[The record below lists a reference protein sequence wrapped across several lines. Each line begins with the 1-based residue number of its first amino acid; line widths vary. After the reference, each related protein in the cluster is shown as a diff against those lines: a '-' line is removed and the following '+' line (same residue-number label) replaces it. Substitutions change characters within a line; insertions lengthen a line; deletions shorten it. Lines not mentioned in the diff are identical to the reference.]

1 MQLTVGDKIILNI
14 RKQGIN
20 GEGIGYYNRTLI
32 FVPGAIQKERVACEV
47 TFVSRNYGIAKILK
61 IERSST
67 KRVSPPCKYY
77 DECGGCHMQHIDYS
91 EQMKIKRDLLKQSLK
106 KYTNLDVETL
116 KITRTIEMDHPY
128 YYRNKAQ
135 MPFKN
140 TNFGLALGFYKP
152 ESNHFVYIDEC
163 IVHHKMINHINQV
176 VLRLLRKHD
185 IKAYDSRNRDGVL
198 IYLVTRYLEET
209 RQASVIFVIKRT
221 DKRLAVVADELIDEI
236 KEVKSVNY
244 SISNP
249 KSHLVI
255 ANDIITIKGETYL
268 EERFE
273 GLKIQLT
280 PGAFHQM
287 NSEQMKKMYFKIFT
301 MLKLAPESIV
311 FDLYSGIGIT
321 SLMMAKKA
329 KKVYGID
336 YSETSMSDAL
346 KNAKANHIDNVEF
359 QIGHVESVVPK
370 LVNEGVTPDII
381 LLDPPR
387 KGVEDK
393 VLQAMLDSSATQIL
407 YISCNPSTLAKD
419 IHILSKQY
427 RVELIVP
434 IDMFP
439 NTASV
444 ESMTLLSKK

>member
-32 FVPGAIQKERVACEV
+32 FVPGAIQKERVACEI
-47 TFVSRNYGIAKILK
+47 TFVSRNYGIAKMLK
-61 IERSST
+61 IERKST
-67 KRVSPPCKYY
+67 KRVTPPCKYY
-77 DECGGCHMQHIDYS
+77 EECGGCHMQHIDYS
-91 EQMKIKRDLLKQSLK
+91 EQLKIKRDILKQALK
-106 KYTNLDVETL
+106 KYTNLDVENL
-116 KITRTIEMDHPY
+116 KITRTMGMENPY

-163 IVHHKMINHINQV
+163 IVHHKMINQINNV

-185 IKAYDSRNRDGVL
+185 VKANDSRHRDGVL
-198 IYLVTRYLEET
+198 VYLVTRYLEET
-209 RQASVIFVIKRT
+209 KQASVIFVVKSM
-221 DKRLAVVADELIDEI
+221 DKRLEIIAKELMSEV
-236 KEVKSVNY
+236 KEVKSVHY

-255 ANDIITIKGETYL
+255 SNDIHLIKGEPYI
-268 EERFE
+268 EEKFQ
-273 GLKIQLT
+273 GLTIKLS
-280 PGAFHQM
+280 PDAFHQM
-287 NSEQMKKMYFKIFT
+287 NSEQMKKMYEKIFT
-301 MLKLAPESIV
+301 MLKFSAESTV

-321 SLMMAKKA
+321 SLLMTKKV
-329 KKVYGID
+329 KRVYGID
-336 YSETSMSDAL
+336 YSESSMSDAKL
-346 KNAKANHIDNVEF
+346 NAKTNAIDNVEF
-359 QIGHVESVVPK
+359 KIGHVESVVPK
-370 LVNEGVTPDII
+370 LVEEGISPNII

-393 VLQAMLDSSATQIL
+393 VLQAMLKSSANQIL

-419 IHILSKQY
+419 LSQLLKQY
-427 RVELIVP
+427 QVELIVP
-434 IDMFP
+434 VDMFP

-444 ESMTLLSKK
+444 ESMTLLTRK